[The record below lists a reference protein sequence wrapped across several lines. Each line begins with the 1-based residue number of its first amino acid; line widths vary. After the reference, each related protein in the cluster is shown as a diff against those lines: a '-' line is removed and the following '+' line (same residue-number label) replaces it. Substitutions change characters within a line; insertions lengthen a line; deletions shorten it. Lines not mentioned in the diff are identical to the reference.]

1 MLEATSAINLHRT
14 LNTYVR
20 ANMKVDNL
28 DYLGEQKGPS
38 PRYKSLKTLVEL
50 SIIETLRMMPSFS

>member
-1 MLEATSAINLHRT
+1 
-14 LNTYVR
+14 
-20 ANMKVDNL
+20 MKVDNL

-38 PRYKSLKTLVEL
+38 PRYKSLKTLVAL